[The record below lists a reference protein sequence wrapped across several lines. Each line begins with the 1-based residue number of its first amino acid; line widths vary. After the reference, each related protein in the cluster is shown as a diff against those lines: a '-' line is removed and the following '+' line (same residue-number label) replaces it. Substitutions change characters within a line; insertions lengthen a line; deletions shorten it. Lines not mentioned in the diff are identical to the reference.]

1 MKACFYCNTAKRIVR
16 SYYTEEDGKV
26 YKVLVY
32 ACMNPSCENYKK
44 EEKVKQRIEI
54 LKGE

>member
-44 EEKVKQRIEI
+44 EEKVKQEIEI